1 MPSRFFGVL
10 QGERMKQKYRYFDG
24 KKEVER
30 EYSYI
35 PFRYII
41 AVLIMLFEVAAVIAI
56 VMLLCVYVP
65 YFYILGYITS
75 FACIIKIVA
84 SDDNPDYKVP
94 WLLVV
99 LVLPVVGFMLYFM
112 FYSRTL
118 QKKFIRRLDDL
129 KRRTYKH
136 NDDELIN
143 RLRGDNPIAAAQ
155 AKMLCDIA
163 ETHLFTN
170 TKQEYFPLGE
180 DMHRRLLED
189 LESAEKFIYMEYFII
204 EEGKFWN

>member
-1 MPSRFFGVL
+1 
-10 QGERMKQKYRYFDG
+10 MKQKYRYFDG
-24 KKEVER
+24 KKEVDR

-65 YFYILGYITS
+65 YFYILCYITS

-136 NDDELIN
+136 NDDEWRTMQI
-143 RLRGDNPIAAAQ
+143 
-155 AKMLCDIA
+155 
-163 ETHLFTN
+163 
-170 TKQEYFPLGE
+170 
-180 DMHRRLLED
+180 
-189 LESAEKFIYMEYFII
+189 
-204 EEGKFWN
+204 